1 MLLSFFFII
10 TIVFYCRVL
19 LLLSFSYF
27 IYHLLFYIL
36 FIFLFLLLG
45 SKPLFLGL
53 KSGPNRPRRRSTGR
67 SMAQAAA
74 GPAAEA
80 QLPGQ
85 RRPRPAAAPQL
96 AHLSRVHAA
105 PVPRLA
111 AAPFFSSPRW
121 SPRLAGLPPWLVWV
135 LHEAQSALTFPHF
148 HVGPP
153 HWLVWFF
160 LHQICFAFSFI
171 PRGFP
176 PKHAIC
182 CFWLPHAKT
191 IPLQTVSHVSCACRS
206 SLTVHVIVVCSS
218 TAWYQSFPK
227 TDERGITQKPPYTP
241 SLAL

>member
-1 MLLSFFFII
+1 MLLSFFYYYYYRILLSCFII
-10 TIVFYCRVL
+10 IVIFVFY
-19 LLLSFSYF
+19 LSSFILYF
-27 IYHLLFYIL
+27 IYLSFFTIRL
-36 FIFLFLLLG
+36 
-45 SKPLFLGL
+45 KALFLGL